1 MYETNYDVAT
11 TTQAVNFLI
20 NSLSNT
26 LDHHKNMK
34 QIEYLLE
41 NDIMSD
47 EEWQIYLEQRW
58 VNIFVIE
65 GN

>member
-1 MYETNYDVAT
+1 MYDTNYDMVT
-11 TTQAVNFLI
+11 TMHAVNFLI

-26 LDHHKNMK
+26 LNHHKNMK
-34 QIEYLLE
+34 QVEYLLE

-58 VNIFVIE
+58 VDIFVIE
-65 GN
+65 RN